1 MAVNTDPREII
12 ARSPMSALQI
22 IAVAITIGLNAL
34 DGFDVM
40 SITFASPG
48 IATEWGIDRAALG
61 IVLSMELIG
70 MALGSIL
77 LGGVADKIGR
87 RRTVL
92 GCLLVMLLGMFM
104 VTTTSSL
111 VVLSFWRVLTGLG
124 IGGMLASINAI
135 AAEFSSNKRRHLSV
149 SIMSIGYPVGVVLGG
164 LVVQQLLQDRPP
176 EAWRSI
182 FYFGGIVT
190 ATFVPL
196 VFFFVPESVH
206 WLTRKQ
212 PAGALEKINNA
223 LARMK
228 HPTASALP
236 VISDEVRRRSIGEAF
251 APAMIATTIL
261 CAVAYFFHIT
271 TFYFIMKWVPKIVAD
286 FGFPAASAA
295 GVLVWGNVG
304 GAIGG
309 TVLGLLTLRFGVKGL
324 TIAVLLLSTVAVIIF
339 GRTPHDLGNLSL
351 IVGACGFFTNAGI
364 VGLYAIFAHAF
375 PTHIRAFGTGFAIG
389 FGRGGAVIAPIAA
402 GFLFTAGIGLP
413 TVALILAFGSLIG
426 AVVLSFIKLK
436 PEPAE
441 AEDTVDRREAIE
453 GSPLTT

>member
-70 MALGSIL
+70 MALGSIF

-92 GCLLVMLLGMFM
+92 GCLVVMLLGMFM
-104 VTTTSSL
+104 VTTTHSL

-164 LVVQQLLQDRPP
+164 LVVQRLLVSHD
-176 EAWRSI
+176 WRTI

-196 VFFFVPESVH
+196 VYFMVPESVH
-206 WLTRKQ
+206 WLARKQ

-228 HPTASALP
+228 HPTAAALP
-236 VISDEVRRRSIGEAF
+236 VISEEVRRRSVGEAF

-261 CAVAYFFHIT
+261 CALAYFFHIT

-339 GRTPHDLGNLSL
+339 GRTPHDLAQLSL

-402 GFLFTAGIGLP
+402 GFLFTAGIELP
-413 TVALILAFGSLIG
+413 TVALILSFGSLIG
-426 AVVLSFIKLK
+426 AVVLSFVKLK

-441 AEDTVDRREAIE
+441 AEDTIGREAVE